1 MDWLD
6 GIPTLGA
13 ISLEEGER
21 FCSQSESRP
30 VSTGMYMSGDL
41 SESKRDGS
49 TGANL
54 WCSVNAD
61 GEDGVDDSV
70 ELSTLISEQHDA

>member
-21 FCSQSESRP
+21 LWSQSKSRL
-30 VSTGMYMSGDL
+30 VSTGMSMSWDL
-41 SESKRDGS
+41 SESEWDGFP
-49 TGANL
+49 GANL
-54 WCSVNAD
+54 WYSGGD
-61 GEDGVDDSV
+61 EGVDDSV
-70 ELSTLISEQHDA
+70 ELSMLISEQHDA

>member
-21 FCSQSESRP
+21 FCSQSKSRP
-30 VSTGMYMSGDL
+30 VSTGMYISWDL
-41 SESKRDGS
+41 SKSEWAGS

-54 WCSVNAD
+54 WDSVNAN
-61 GEDGVDDSV
+61 GEEGTDDSV
-70 ELSTLISEQHDA
+70 ELSMLMSEQHDA

>member
-13 ISLEEGER
+13 ISLEGER
-21 FCSQSESRP
+21 LWSQSKSRP
-30 VSTGMYMSGDL
+30 VSTGMNMSWDL
-41 SESKRDGS
+41 SESEWDGS
-49 TGANL
+49 TGTNL

-61 GEDGVDDSV
+61 GDEGVDDSV
-70 ELSTLISEQHDA
+70 ELSMLISEQHDA